1 MIEDSTC
8 RLENI
13 GKYAIP
19 ICGHDFITNFMVQ
32 DLKTKPTNGIL
43 LYGGL
48 YANESEDRFFW
59 YASTIRSFN
68 LKRIPSM
75 VDEGAR
81 VREYLME
88 VMKGDQIQTLYRAF
102 ERPFAAGPEDNDVE
116 DLVSLGLLTRKENGS
131 VGTTEKG
138 IELCCILAH
147 LTVNHRV
154 KPPPQQLNEFFES
167 ISRVGYNLEELQE
180 NPDTSL
186 TVDSVMEKLSEYHE
200 LEHLNKIGMETQKIR
215 DVVQLYLCLPF

>member
-1 MIEDSTC
+1 MIGNDTC

-19 ICGHDFITNFMVQ
+19 ICGHDVITNFMVR

-59 YASTIRSFN
+59 YASTIRSFT
-68 LKRIPSM
+68 LKKIPSM

-88 VMKGDQIQTLYRAF
+88 VMRGNRIHTLYRAF
-102 ERPFAAGPEDNDVE
+102 ERPFAAEPEDNDVE
-116 DLVSLGLLTRKENGS
+116 VLVNLGLLTRTENGS
-131 VGTTEKG
+131 VRTTEKG
-138 IELCCILAH
+138 IELCCVLAH

-167 ISRVGYNLEELQE
+167 IVRAGYNLEQLQE
-180 NPDTSL
+180 NPDTL
-186 TVDSVMEKLSEYHE
+186 LNVDSVMEKLSECKE
-200 LEHLNKIGMETQKIR
+200 LEHLRKIGMEPQNIR
-215 DVVQLYLCLPF
+215 DVVQLYLCPPF